1 MCVTMKAIGKYIII
15 NEIKEDLK
23 KTNGGL
29 LLAES
34 HREDIRYRTATVKA
48 VGTAVE
54 GIEEGETVWYDRHA
68 GHNVEIDNEVYSV
81 IQERDV
87 VIVF

>member
-1 MCVTMKAIGKYIII
+1 MTMKAIGKYIII

-23 KTNGGL
+23 KTEGGL

-34 HREDIRYRTATVKA
+34 HREDIRYRTAVVKS

-54 GIEEGETVWYDRHA
+54 GIEPGETVWYDRHA
-68 GHNVEIDNEVYSV
+68 GHNVEIGNEVFSV

-87 VIVF
+87 IIVF

>member
-1 MCVTMKAIGKYIII
+1 MSVTMKAIGKYIII

-23 KTNGGL
+23 KTEGGL

-34 HREDIRYRTATVKA
+34 HREDIRYRTATVKSI
-48 VGTAVE
+48 GTHVE
-54 GIEEGETVWYDRHA
+54 GISEGDTIWYDRHA
-68 GHNVEIDNEVYSV
+68 GHNVEIGDEIYSV

-87 VIVF
+87 IIVL

>member
-23 KTNGGL
+23 KTEGGL

-34 HREDIRYRTATVKA
+34 HREDIRYRTATVKSI
-48 VGTAVE
+48 GTRVE
-54 GIEEGETVWYDRHA
+54 GINEGDTIWYDRHA
-68 GHNVEIDNEVYSV
+68 GHNVEIGDDIYSV

-87 VIVF
+87 IIVL